1 MLRRMCRLFGFRSVI
16 PSQVHSSLASAE
28 NALGVQ
34 SQNHPDGWGVAYYV
48 AGAPHVIKSSDPAY
62 DDRLFRRVSGVV
74 SSETVIA
81 HVRKATQGE
90 RTLLNSHPFQHG
102 RWIMAHNGDI
112 AGFDEVKQDLRAII
126 SPKLRRFVLGD
137 TDSEVVFY
145 LFLTYLSHQEDLHR
159 TGASIEHVADSLRR
173 ALHTT
178 VELCES
184 KGLRSP
190 LLTIVI
196 SDGTLLVAS
205 RYGKELHRS
214 TYKQS
219 CPERELCPSH
229 AFECEN
235 PSRNGYVSHF
245 ILSSEP
251 LQGQNVWEEL
261 SDGDLVGCDWR
272 MKTHSWAV

>member
-1 MLRRMCRLFGFRSVI
+1 MCRLFGFRSVI
-16 PSQVHSSLASAE
+16 PSQVHASLASAE

-48 AGAPHVIKSSDPAY
+48 AGAPHVIKSADPAY

-81 HVRKATQGE
+81 HVRKATRGE
-90 RTLLNSHPFQHG
+90 KTLLNSHPFQHG

-112 AGFDEVKQDLRAII
+112 DGFAEVRDDLRAII
-126 SPKLRRFVLGD
+126 SPKLRRYILGD

-145 LFLTYLSHQEDLHR
+145 LFLTYLSHAEDLHR
-159 TGASIEHVADSLRR
+159 SGASIDHVADSLRR
-173 ALHTT
+173 AINT
-178 VELCES
+178 VAELSES
-184 KGLRSP
+184 KGLKRP
-190 LLTIVI
+190 MLTICI
-196 SDGTLLVAS
+196 TDGTLLVAS
-205 RYGKELHRS
+205 RFGKELHRS

-219 CPERELCPSH
+219 CPEREICPSH

-251 LQGQNVWEEL
+251 LQGQNVWDALNE
-261 SDGDLVGCDWR
+261 GDMVGCDWR
-272 MKTHSWAV
+272 MKTHSWSI